1 MGDAFIS
8 RPSNRGNINVL
19 QTTGTSQADVMSQN
33 ACTSFFSLLGHSHSA
48 NDIVLDILSVARGG
62 TGCSSLTS
70 GDILLGNGTSAIAS
84 TSVLAQSKG
93 GTGTSSFYEKGT
105 WTPSIGSTGSTAP
118 SVSYGYRYGTY
129 YRIGNLVYIGCHI
142 SMNISSVGS
151 NYACIKGLPY
161 KCGGDTDKYGLSM
174 VEEYYAV
181 EDGDSD
187 PRGIVVQNTT
197 QIQIRGRSGAGAIN
211 WKKGSGQYIGYC
223 GCYIKT

>member
-1 MGDAFIS
+1 M
-8 RPSNRGNINVL
+8 
-19 QTTGTSQADVMSQN
+19 
-33 ACTSFFSLLGHSHSA
+33 
-48 NDIVLDILSVARGG
+48 
-62 TGCSSLTS
+62 
-70 GDILLGNGTSAIAS
+70 LGNGTSSITS

-181 EDGDSD
+181 TNGDGD
-187 PRGIVVQNTT
+187 PRGMVVQNTT
-197 QIQIRGRSGAGAIN
+197 QIHIRERSGAGAIN
-211 WKKGSGQYIGYC
+211 WKTGSGQYIGYC